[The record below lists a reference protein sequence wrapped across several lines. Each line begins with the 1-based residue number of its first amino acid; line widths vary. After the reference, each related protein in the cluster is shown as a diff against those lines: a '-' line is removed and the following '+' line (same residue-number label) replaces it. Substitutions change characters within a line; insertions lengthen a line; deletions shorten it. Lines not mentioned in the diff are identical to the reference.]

1 MESPL
6 AEPSYLSAPQ
16 CLVHPSAH
24 IQDGQILLR
33 SGHFWDLPG
42 WYGDI
47 NKSTSK
53 SNTTHTHTQRQKFQR
68 LPQRKLGGSRNRCR
82 QQGCELGSKEA
93 LGKSKSSAGLSK
105 DSSCSSWNWLQ
116 AEKAFCSIIHQEIE
130 LFSGGNLDLQVKGE
144 NKTYAWHEESQATF
158 KEIMLTPGLATD
170 WQTKATSN

>member
-53 SNTTHTHTQRQKFQR
+53 SNTTHTDTLAEASVSPAMEAGRQLEQMQAAGLWAGEQGGTREKQR
-68 LPQRKLGGSRNRCR
+68 LSWSVKRLQLQFLELAAGRESFLFYNPPGNWAFLRWEFRLAGERRKYNLCIAWR
-82 QQGCELGSKEA
+82 
-93 LGKSKSSAGLSK
+93 KS
-105 DSSCSSWNWLQ
+105 
-116 AEKAFCSIIHQEIE
+116 
-130 LFSGGNLDLQVKGE
+130 
-144 NKTYAWHEESQATF
+144 ESLATF
-158 KEIMLTPGLATD
+158 K
-170 WQTKATSN
+170 